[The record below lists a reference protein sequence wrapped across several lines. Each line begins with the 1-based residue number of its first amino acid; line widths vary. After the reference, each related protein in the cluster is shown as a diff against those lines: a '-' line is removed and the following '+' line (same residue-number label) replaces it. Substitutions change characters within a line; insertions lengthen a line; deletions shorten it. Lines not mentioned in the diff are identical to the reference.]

1 MVEKNGWGEWYRL
14 NVWVYPQI
22 PMLKPKPQCD
32 VLGGAAFGRNLHHAG
47 GSLMNGISAL
57 LKETPENSLTPSA
70 MWGHGEEMAS
80 YAPGGGSSPD
90 AESASLILDFL
101 VSRAVRNTFLML
113 TGHPVCGILL

>member
-1 MVEKNGWGEWYRL
+1 MDV
-14 NVWVYPQI
+14 PQI
-22 PMLKPKPQCD
+22 HMLEPNPHGAM
-32 VLGGAAFGRNLHHAG
+32 VLGGGAFHRSFGHEG
-47 GSLMNGISAL
+47 GVLMDGICIFI
-57 LKETPENSLTPSA
+57 KEAPESSLTPSA